1 MTAPVLV
8 ESQVAIPAG
17 TFVQGKLEKLK
28 RRGSRGEM
36 LMQSVSIVFPSGY
49 VNNVNGPMNIES
61 DEGTALN
68 NPSTATSAGALI
80 APIAGAGLGIAIG
93 NAAHTT
99 QSSTLG
105 GRTLT
110 SSTPTGMAIGAIVGG
125 AAGGVV
131 ALALLARSHH
141 FYVDAGSA
149 AELTLTK
156 PMTLTKARIA
166 DAVNRATTQPPLAVV
181 VPKTHRVNQF
191 PSGSS
196 SSGMC
201 DLPGAPGTPH
211 TVIPGTPAIGDSP
224 GTPPIVI
231 PGTPPGPP
239 IWYPCP

>member
-49 VNNVNGPMNIES
+49 VNNV
-61 DEGTALN
+61 
-68 NPSTATSAGALI
+68 
-80 APIAGAGLGIAIG
+80 
-93 NAAHTT
+93 
-99 QSSTLG
+99 
-105 GRTLT
+105 
-110 SSTPTGMAIGAIVGG
+110 AIGAIVGG